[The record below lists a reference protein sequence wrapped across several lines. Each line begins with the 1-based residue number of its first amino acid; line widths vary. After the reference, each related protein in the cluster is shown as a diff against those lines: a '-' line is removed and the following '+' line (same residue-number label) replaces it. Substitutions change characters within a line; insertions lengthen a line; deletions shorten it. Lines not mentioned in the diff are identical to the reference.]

1 MINIEQIKNYFPL
14 QVRDN
19 AVFYKYMVKEYLQ
32 LLILDYLSS
41 TPYVQE
47 IVFIGGASL
56 RLVKGIDRFSED
68 LHFDCKNFSEQE
80 FIKMTDDIIIFLN
93 RAGWS
98 VETRDKNNTK
108 LTAFRRSIYFP
119 GLLFIMGLSGH
130 KDERFLVKVECQ
142 DQGIAYQPIIANIGG
157 CGFFFPFPVPTDSV
171 LCSMKISAMLARS
184 KGRDF
189 YDLMFL
195 LAQAEP
201 DYDYLKKRCSISNLR
216 ILKEATRERL
226 KSIDLKVKQK
236 DFEHLLF
243 NRANSEKILR
253 FSAFMAS
260 LK

>member
-1 MINIEQIKNYFPL
+1 MISIEQIKNYFPV
-14 QVRDN
+14 QVQDN
-19 AVFYKYMVKEYLQ
+19 AVIYKYMVKEYLQ

-41 TPYVQE
+41 TPYVQK
-47 IVFIGGASL
+47 IVFIGGTNL

-68 LHFDCKNFSEQE
+68 LDFDCKNFSEQE
-80 FIKMTDDIIIFLN
+80 FMEMTDAIIVFLN
-93 RAGWS
+93 RSGWS
-98 VETRDKNNTK
+98 VETRDKSNTR

-119 GLLFIMGLSGH
+119 GLLFSMRLSGH

-142 DQGIAYQPIIANIGG
+142 DQGIAYKPVIVNISG

-171 LCSMKISAMLARS
+171 MCSMKISAMLSRS

-195 LAQAEP
+195 LAQAKP
-201 DYDYLKKRCSISNLR
+201 DYDYLESRCSINNLKA
-216 ILKEATRERL
+216 LKKATSERL
-226 KSIDLKVKQK
+226 KSIDLKVKQR

-243 NRANSEKILR
+243 TRTKSEKILKFR
-253 FSAFMAS
+253 DFIKS